1 MLGASLVYI
10 GENKQRVY
18 KTCVDIMW
26 TVDRLLDRICQ
37 CLPHMG
43 WRAHV
48 IRHFLMSAAGV
59 PRSDSPSASLPSDH
73 THHGGGHMSLP
84 ESPLHFCPGGS
95 GVEDWGGVEFRL
107 VGLASGALDP

>member
-10 GENKQRVY
+10 GENKQKVY

-37 CLPHMG
+37 CLPPMG

-48 IRHFLMSAAGV
+48 IEHLLMSAAGV
-59 PRSDSPSASLPSDH
+59 PRSDFPSASLPSDH
-73 THHGGGHMSLP
+73 THHWGSHEPTGISPSLLP
-84 ESPLHFCPGGS
+84 VGS

-107 VGLASGALDP
+107 VGLASGALNP